1 MNKKLIPIIVLAV
14 LLPIVGVVGFSIQND
29 VGSNDIFLNDEVL
42 NYGTDVIDGD
52 SKITTL
58 VSSSRVL
65 MFPIELVEL
74 ADLILLGD
82 VKSVNVVEERDSVED
97 MWDVVFTYYEIEPTE
112 ILKGTPILNENGYV
126 LVRVLGGDIENNET
140 ISEELHFSEG
150 DHVFMYLGFHDEVRP
165 RYIPTSVTM
174 SHIVRGDE
182 AMNYLREIVDTS
194 DMLDEHKALIE
205 SLE

>member
-1 MNKKLIPIIVLAV
+1 MVAI
-14 LLPIVGVVGFSIQND
+14 LLPIIGVAGFSIYDN
-29 VGSNDIFLNDEVL
+29 VGSNGTNIESYDDIFLNDEEI
-42 NYGTDVIDGD
+42 NYGTDVIEGDG
-52 SKITTL
+52 KVKTL
-58 VSSSRVL
+58 FSSSR
-65 MFPIELVEL
+65 MFMSPTELVEL

-82 VKSVNVVEERDSVED
+82 VKSVNVVEERDSVDD
-97 MWDVVFTYYEIEPTE
+97 MWDVVFTYYEIESTE

-140 ISEELHFSEG
+140 ISEELPFSEG